1 MLDVILVGRS
11 LINFKNRI
19 GPNTV
24 PWGTL
29 ETTRP
34 DAVRSDGKLQSQML
48 AIQ

>member
-19 GPNTV
+19 GHNTV

-34 DAVRSDGKLQSQML
+34 DAVRSVGKLQSQML